1 MAKKL
6 KDTDFLSISS
16 RIRAMENRLLT
27 RERMERMLDAR
38 TGEEAAKVLTEC
50 GYAELN
56 QLTPSALDTM
66 LSQAREETYRELGE
80 AVDNA
85 GLVDVFRIKYD
96 YHNAKV
102 LVKAQA
108 MSQDPTRPLAEGGRY
123 RPDTLRE
130 AYEKED
136 LESCSKAFR
145 EAVLQARDT
154 LAATSDPQSADM
166 LLDQAYYAELL
177 DIAQKTGSQFLLG
190 YVRLSIDAAN
200 LRSAVR
206 SARMERGADFL
217 AKVLIPGGKVP
228 GFRIT
233 GAKEGELTGLFT
245 GLLAEA
251 AVLGVERSAP
261 GSGRLTAFERA
272 CDNALM
278 AYMAQAKRV
287 PFGEQPVVGYL
298 FAKES
303 EFTAIRIILSGRMDQ
318 LGADVIR
325 ERLREAYV

>member
-1 MAKKL
+1 MPKKL

-56 QLTPSALDTM
+56 QLTPSALDAM

-80 AVDNA
+80 AVSNP

-102 LVKAQA
+102 LIKAQA
-108 MSQDPTRPLAEGGRY
+108 VGQAPDRLMVEGGRY
-123 RPDTLRE
+123 RPDILRE
-130 AYEKED
+130 GYEKED
-136 LESCSKAFR
+136 LEGCSQAFR
-145 EAVLQARDT
+145 DAVAQARDT
-154 LAATSDPQSADM
+154 LAATSDPQSADI

-177 DIAQKTGSQFLLG
+177 DIAQNTGSQFLLG

-217 AKVLIPGGKVP
+217 AKVLLPGGNVP
-228 GFRIT
+228 VERIT
-233 GAKEGELTGLFT
+233 SAKEGELTSLF
-245 GLLAEA
+245 GGMLAEA
-251 AVLGVERSAP
+251 AALGAERTAP

-272 CDNALM
+272 CDDALM